1 MRTLAKCFTCLVLS
15 LALLGRPVGAAAQ
28 GFKWWQQEKFQQELV
43 LTTEQVDR
51 LEEIFQA
58 LAPTLKAQKET
69 LDELEAR
76 LSKVIND
83 PKSDEA
89 LVLSALERVE
99 TSRGAL
105 SKSRTLMAFRMGRI
119 LTSDQNVKL
128 KALHQQWVRE
138 RRSRPG
144 PPPPR

>member
-1 MRTLAKCFTCLVLS
+1 M
-15 LALLGRPVGAAAQ
+15 
-28 GFKWWQQEKFQQELV
+28 

-58 LAPTLKAQKET
+58 LAPTLKSQKET
-69 LDELEAR
+69 LDHLEAK
-76 LSKVIND
+76 LSKIND
-83 PKSDEA
+83 PKSDEGM
-89 LVLSALERVE
+89 VLGALERVE
-99 TSRGAL
+99 AARGEL

-138 RRSRPG
+138 RRSRPT
-144 PPPPR
+144 PPPSR